1 MSSRLDFSPF
11 RTHYFFL
18 ATTIVAALGWLLAF
32 IFQAIATA
40 QFGHRV
46 VGTLWFAILLQA
58 ALNVGV
64 VFVVAT
70 DSVQMARLQIAVFSG
85 MATLYAVRGTDL
97 GVFSSETALRPMGAG
112 YMVLAIIDILWV
124 LYFTSEADSLA
135 LHLINRLGTGG
146 LAPPTRRKRS
156 RPVSASTTASKP
168 NYALGGGVGSPDM
181 GMHELKRESLARS
194 VIGSLKRQPSTATLK
209 RSGTALSNAS
219 QKSLLEVVPPVPI
232 RGLPGVPSVPPP
244 LTPSKSKTAGTEI
257 PDGPRSRASHAG
269 AMLPGIIIV
278 SPPPPASDD
287 DTEEETIL
295 RARALH
301 SYKGSSDDPTE
312 LSFQKG
318 EVLEI
323 EDQAGKW
330 WQAKKADGTA
340 GSESSNK
347 NDFCSLSLN
356 PFSAVVPSNYLVML

>member
-18 ATTIVAALGWLLAF
+18 ATTTVAALGWLLAF

-64 VFVVAT
+64 IFVVAT

-168 NYALGGGVGSPDM
+168 NYALGGGLHYGVRAAG
-181 GMHELKRESLARS
+181 
-194 VIGSLKRQPSTATLK
+194 
-209 RSGTALSNAS
+209 GT
-219 QKSLLEVVPPVPI
+219 
-232 RGLPGVPSVPPP
+232 
-244 LTPSKSKTAGTEI
+244 
-257 PDGPRSRASHAG
+257 ASHA
-269 AMLPGIIIV
+269 
-278 SPPPPASDD
+278 SPTGGSRPPSTDSRTARRAQRASTPDTLEVRYATWGGGHSVISSTEPAESEERDD

-301 SYKGSSDDPTE
+301 SYKGSPDDPTE

-340 GSESSNK
+340 GRCII
-347 NDFCSLSLN
+347 D
-356 PFSAVVPSNYLVML
+356 VVPRI